1 MGKIEE
7 PGNVA
12 IARYEPCLFDGRI
25 IQSEEIERT
34 HKYALELGRTAA
46 VSDSV
51 GVAARRSGRDGS

>member
-1 MGKIEE
+1 VGKIEE

-34 HKYALELGRTAA
+34 HKYALELGRTA
-46 VSDSV
+46 SDSV